1 MTPLRAVIV
10 DDEPLAREGMRLHL
24 ENEPGIEIVGE
35 AADGAAAI
43 ELVRE
48 QRPDLLF
55 LDVQMPGVDG
65 FDVVEQLGADEMPA
79 VIFVTAYDRFAL
91 RAFDAHAVDYLLKP
105 VDPDRLRRAIE
116 RVRQFLA
123 GEPRRLLE
131 DRIHALLADVGR
143 PADFLSRVVV
153 RNQGRILLVRVED
166 IDWIEAASNY
176 VQIHVRGKAFTLRE
190 TMGRL
195 EERLDPAEFLRIH
208 RSLIVRID
216 RIREMEP
223 LMQGDYLIVLADGT
237 RLTSSRSY
245 RQRIRDLLRTA

>member
-1 MTPLRAVIV
+1 MTELRAVIV

-24 ENEPGIEIVGE
+24 EAEPGIEVVGE

-43 ELVRE
+43 DLVRDV
-48 QRPDLLF
+48 RPDLLF
-55 LDVQMPGVDG
+55 LDVQMPGLNG
-65 FDVVEQLGADEMPA
+65 FDVVEQLGADDLPA
-79 VIFVTAYDRFAL
+79 VIFVTAWDRFAL
-91 RAFDAHAVDYLLKP
+91 RAFDAHAIDYLLKP
-105 VDPDRLRRAIE
+105 VDPERLRRALE
-116 RVRQFLA
+116 RARQLLA
-123 GEPRRLLE
+123 GEPRRSLE
-131 DRIHALLADVGR
+131 ERIHALLQGVGR
-143 PADFLSRVVV
+143 GADHLSRVVV
-153 RNQGRILLVRVED
+153 RHQGRILLVRVDD

-176 VQIHVRGKAFTLRE
+176 VQIHVRGKSFTLRE

-223 LMQGDYLIVLADGT
+223 LLQGDYLIVLADGT

-245 RQRIRDLLRTA
+245 RQRIRDLLRTV